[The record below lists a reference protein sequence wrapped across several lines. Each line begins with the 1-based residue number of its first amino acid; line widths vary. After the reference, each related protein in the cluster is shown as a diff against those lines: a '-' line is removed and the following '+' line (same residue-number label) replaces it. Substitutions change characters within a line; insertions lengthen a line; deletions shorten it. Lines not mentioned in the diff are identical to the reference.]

1 MGSFHLGQEKREM
14 EQGNLGRLSQ
24 AVQWAWLGLET
35 VAAGRQ
41 KSVIFD
47 CFCPQDSQLKCRGGN

>member
-24 AVQWAWLGLET
+24 AEQWAGLGLET
-35 VAAGRQ
+35 VAPGGQ

-47 CFCPQDSQLKCRGGN
+47 CFCPQDSQLG